1 MTAGRAPD
9 LARRLLDRALR
20 AIPPDHIAEITLR
33 RRVCAM
39 CGRHDCAAS
48 RRRSCGAGR
57 AA

>member
-1 MTAGRAPD
+1 MTAPD
-9 LARRLLDRALR
+9 LARRLLDRALS

-48 RRRSCGAGR
+48 KRRSCGAGR